1 MVMARDP
8 PPGRKRSRPW
18 RASVPLATW
27 GPGVGKWLSS
37 ALMTMTLSSGSLA
50 YLLSNIALF
59 LQTSQGFSISL
70 NCKAE
75 LMRVNLTDNSD
86 IVCHP
91 FLIQFFKRQQFL
103 IS

>member
-1 MVMARDP
+1 MWVMVMARDP

-50 YLLSNIALF
+50 SPQHRGSWLLGARA
-59 LQTSQGFSISL
+59 TV
-70 NCKAE
+70 
-75 LMRVNLTDNSD
+75 RVEET
-86 IVCHP
+86 
-91 FLIQFFKRQQFL
+91 FQRE
-103 IS
+103 